1 MSILSFSSNEGYRT
15 VEPNA
20 PVLSDSEAR
29 TLTKEGK
36 AWLDSSHVAE
46 TVVMSQNG
54 SVCRIERPR
63 RLKSVLVDAID
74 RGIAYD
80 YVMRN
85 MNTFEISKKYYCD
98 GLNVILLIDRCKA
111 DIFDVYSLSK
121 AKAEPSEC
129 FEAYIRVYV
138 GKEDLDVVCDKFDIS
153 KNDLLYNAV
162 YFVDI
167 YNKMLHDICVKRKCS
182 VDINEIAMNCLI
194 SAEAVSLVVDS
205 DEF

>member
-1 MSILSFSSNEGYRT
+1 MSKRSFLSNEGYP
-15 VEPNA
+15 VVDPNA
-20 PVLSDSEAR
+20 TVLSDSEAR

-46 TVVMSQNG
+46 TVVMSQTG

-80 YVMRN
+80 YVMCN
-85 MNTFEISKKYYCD
+85 MNIFEISKKYYCD

-111 DIFDVYSLSK
+111 DIFDAYSLSK
-121 AKAEPSEC
+121 AKAEPSKC

-138 GKEDLDVVCDKFDIS
+138 GKEDLDIVCDKFNIS

-167 YNKMLHDICVKRKCS
+167 YNKMLHDICVKHKCGT
-182 VDINEIAMNCLI
+182 DINEIATNCLVSI
-194 SAEAVSLVVDS
+194 EAIHLVVDS